1 MTGPLKKG
9 LLKDWKITFQTCH
22 PLGFPSPFSGA
33 LHDAQILPSK
43 PCHPL
48 KVPWCVTAAI
58 VTWWLRVWMGLRCR
72 NSFFFSLA
80 VRLGS
85 HFMHIFQPG
94 KPVDCFGTA
103 GDSSRKVLD
112 PQRWL
117 RRDTCKETARS
128 DARLSAAH
136 ILTGKVSHQLRA
148 GQKKVS
154 EPAFSYELLQNC
166 CTF

>member
-1 MTGPLKKG
+1 MTPRSS
-9 LLKDWKITFQTCH
+9 
-22 PLGFPSPFSGA
+22 PPSLATLS
-33 LHDAQILPSK
+33 
-43 PCHPL
+43 
-48 KVPWCVTAAI
+48 
-58 VTWWLRVWMGLRCR
+58 RCR
-72 NSFFFSLA
+72 GVSLPPLSLGGCGCGWVCGAGTVFFSLA

>member
-1 MTGPLKKG
+1 VAAGV
-9 LLKDWKITFQTCH
+9 D
-22 PLGFPSPFSGA
+22 GFA
-33 LHDAQILPSK
+33 VQEQ
-43 PCHPL
+43 
-48 KVPWCVTAAI
+48 
-58 VTWWLRVWMGLRCR
+58 
-72 NSFFFSLA
+72 FFFSLA